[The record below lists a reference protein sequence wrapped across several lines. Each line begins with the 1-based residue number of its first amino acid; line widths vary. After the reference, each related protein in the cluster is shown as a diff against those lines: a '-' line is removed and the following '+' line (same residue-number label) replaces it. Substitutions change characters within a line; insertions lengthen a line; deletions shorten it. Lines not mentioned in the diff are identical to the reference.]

1 MNFPDRNHFLQL
13 RKELWQ
19 RPLSRASVM
28 VGAGFSLNARPAP
41 GVDTPF
47 PTWRPLTRAMF
58 KEIYP
63 PTGGEITDWEDR
75 FNRSN
80 PLRIA
85 SEYEAAFKRQKLES
99 FIRSHVPD
107 SGHHPGPIH
116 ELLLQLPWRDVFTTN
131 YDTLLERTEV
141 TGRAYQP
148 VTTIE
153 DLTSAV
159 PPRIIKLHG
168 TLPSQSPFIVT
179 EEDYR
184 TYPRRFSPFVN
195 TVRQALIENSFVL
208 IGFSGDDPNFLE
220 WIGWIRDE
228 LDDHHAPIYLTG
240 VLSLDGVQRSLLAK
254 RGVTP
259 IDLTPLFPRPSD
271 SLGPAIQWVLK
282 SLMMG
287 RPPSARRWP
296 KGNTIT
302 QEDSD
307 YQPALL
313 VDGLNEPE
321 AVSVR
326 GSSQDLDEETAWSII
341 KRWAFERARYP
352 GWLVPAEQIR
362 STLWGETERLIMPLI
377 EFSKNR
383 SPADRIL
390 IFYELN
396 WRMEVSMMPLFD
408 NTKEPF
414 EATLDD
420 LFPGLHEA
428 GTVDPPSVEPC
439 SIATDVGIREA
450 WLEIAFALLREA
462 REMYDTQRWN
472 RFKEQID
479 KVVPAAPKFADR
491 CHYEHAL
498 WMMWNIRRPEA
509 KDVLESW
516 SPSPQAALAS
526 MQKAGLLVELDA
538 VQEAESL
545 LRSALRHI
553 RRSIYSAIGT
563 NIYLLSLEGWCMY
576 LLYRIGWMLDHGI
589 REPGLYDNFYD
600 RWQELKTWN
609 CSPWP
614 LLEYFDS
621 VLTEDPPGPSQ
632 SEKTIPGFDPGSRK
646 VNRHISNAGMRPWL
660 PAFACIRLYEQ
671 VGIPVRFSGKELSNA
686 CAWVVQFNS
695 FWSPALLIVAGKIDK
710 LIEQNLLDRTQVA
723 NMKPDVAANIHRWAM
738 DAVKREQAVLA
749 ERVALGSHL
758 GELLNAIIEVLSRL
772 TIRLGFEE
780 IQDAFVVALKV
791 HAEPGI
797 YSHRTLHDSCQFW
810 LKRLLYVAN
819 DSQIRAW
826 LPELIRFP
834 LPDQSKVSAGRIE
847 WKDPIEEFPIGRL
860 PQNSRQDADNVE
872 SIGEAVAW
880 LQDQARSESG
890 EGWRRAVM
898 RLIRVHRLEL
908 MTSEQ
913 EAEMGSIL
921 WKHLAGDGFP
931 DLPQVFRSEFH
942 HLPAP
947 PEIAAKDKIRTWLL
961 DGIPRTSVSVKAG
974 GSVSVGLG
982 PPDAIILELAVASR
996 AIVHVPFETKGFVE
1010 WTWEETK
1017 ACWSKINEWWQNDKR
1032 GLESRSLFGAD
1043 GIVATASSAGVFL
1056 RRAVLPEMKAAS
1068 DDEWKEVL
1076 GFLEDARR
1084 HGVFL
1089 SSTWPYVLIHRPSES
1104 SRVAEIVIGDLSSD
1118 VEDAVVAGAEAVSH
1132 WIHLATAGVLESP
1145 PEQVVDAVL
1154 HRVVFRRPIGAA
1166 ACLQHVAI
1174 LVREQPEFFDSR
1186 HFELLI
1192 SCLIPWVESIRVPIR
1207 DGRDGDFRE
1216 YERPDLRVFLG
1227 RLASALSRWVVSKPR
1242 ERPEPNVISHLREV
1256 YGSDRLPE
1264 VRRSLDERSW

>member
-1 MNFPDRNHFLQL
+1 
-13 RKELWQ
+13 
-19 RPLSRASVM
+19 
-28 VGAGFSLNARPAP
+28 
-41 GVDTPF
+41 
-47 PTWRPLTRAMF
+47 
-58 KEIYP
+58 
-63 PTGGEITDWEDR
+63 
-75 FNRSN
+75 
-80 PLRIA
+80 
-85 SEYEAAFKRQKLES
+85 
-99 FIRSHVPD
+99 
-107 SGHHPGPIH
+107 
-116 ELLLQLPWRDVFTTN
+116 
-131 YDTLLERTEV
+131 
-141 TGRAYQP
+141 
-148 VTTIE
+148 
-153 DLTSAV
+153 
-159 PPRIIKLHG
+159 
-168 TLPSQSPFIVT
+168 
-179 EEDYR
+179 
-184 TYPRRFSPFVN
+184 
-195 TVRQALIENSFVL
+195 
-208 IGFSGDDPNFLE
+208 
-220 WIGWIRDE
+220 
-228 LDDHHAPIYLTG
+228 
-240 VLSLDGVQRSLLAK
+240 
-254 RGVTP
+254 
-259 IDLTPLFPRPSD
+259 
-271 SLGPAIQWVLK
+271 
-282 SLMMG
+282 
-287 RPPSARRWP
+287 
-296 KGNTIT
+296 
-302 QEDSD
+302 
-307 YQPALL
+307 
-313 VDGLNEPE
+313 
-321 AVSVR
+321 
-326 GSSQDLDEETAWSII
+326 
-341 KRWAFERARYP
+341 
-352 GWLVPAEQIR
+352 
-362 STLWGETERLIMPLI
+362 
-377 EFSKNR
+377 
-383 SPADRIL
+383 
-390 IFYELN
+390 
-396 WRMEVSMMPLFD
+396 MMPLFD

-576 LLYRIGWMLDHGI
+576 LLYRIGWMLDRGI

-913 EAEMGSIL
+913 ETEMGSIL

-1186 HFELLI
+1186 HVELLI

>member
-462 REMYDTQRWN
+462 REMYDRQRWN

-576 LLYRIGWMLDHGI
+576 LLYRIGWMLDRGI

-632 SEKTIPGFDPGSRK
+632 SEKTILGFDPGSRK

-931 DLPQVFRSEFH
+931 DLPQVF
-942 HLPAP
+942 
-947 PEIAAKDKIRTWLL
+947 
-961 DGIPRTSVSVKAG
+961 
-974 GSVSVGLG
+974 
-982 PPDAIILELAVASR
+982 
-996 AIVHVPFETKGFVE
+996 VPSFTI
-1010 WTWEETK
+1010 
-1017 ACWSKINEWWQNDKR
+1017 CR
-1032 GLESRSLFGAD
+1032 
-1043 GIVATASSAGVFL
+1043 L
-1056 RRAVLPEMKAAS
+1056 RRKSP
-1068 DDEWKEVL
+1068 
-1076 GFLEDARR
+1076 RR
-1084 HGVFL
+1084 
-1089 SSTWPYVLIHRPSES
+1089 TR
-1104 SRVAEIVIGDLSSD
+1104 
-1118 VEDAVVAGAEAVSH
+1118 
-1132 WIHLATAGVLESP
+1132 
-1145 PEQVVDAVL
+1145 
-1154 HRVVFRRPIGAA
+1154 
-1166 ACLQHVAI
+1166 
-1174 LVREQPEFFDSR
+1174 
-1186 HFELLI
+1186 
-1192 SCLIPWVESIRVPIR
+1192 
-1207 DGRDGDFRE
+1207 
-1216 YERPDLRVFLG
+1216 
-1227 RLASALSRWVVSKPR
+1227 
-1242 ERPEPNVISHLREV
+1242 
-1256 YGSDRLPE
+1256 
-1264 VRRSLDERSW
+1264 